1 VSARPAAL
9 RDACLLLLAVAAAP
23 AVGAPDVVADRGA
36 SMKYHVVHGW
46 PVLPE
51 GEVLGSVAGVGVDSH
66 GDVLVFHRAGRTW
79 PASDVLELAPIT
91 RPTVDVFDGHSGAL
105 LRRWGANLFAM
116 PHGLTVDAHDN
127 VWLTDVALQQVFEF
141 SPDGRLLL
149 TLGERGIAGDDS
161 AHFNRP
167 TAVAVASD
175 GSFYVSDGYKNT
187 RVMKF
192 SADGKFLFQWGT
204 KGSGPGEFDLPHWVA
219 LDASGN
225 VYVADRGNQRIQV
238 FDPAG
243 HYMAQWTGEQI
254 GRPYAIAI
262 DARRNAYL
270 ADGGDQPTAPPDRS
284 AWVLARLDGT
294 ALLRVGR
301 YGNYD
306 GQFEMA
312 HSIAVDATG
321 AVYVGDIT
329 GARVQKFVP
338 DRK

>member
-1 VSARPAAL
+1 
-9 RDACLLLLAVAAAP
+9 
-23 AVGAPDVVADRGA
+23 
-36 SMKYHVVHGW
+36 
-46 PVLPE
+46 
-51 GEVLGSVAGVGVDSH
+51 
-66 GDVLVFHRAGRTW
+66 
-79 PASDVLELAPIT
+79 
-91 RPTVDVFDGHSGAL
+91 
-105 LRRWGANLFAM
+105 
-116 PHGLTVDAHDN
+116 
-127 VWLTDVALQQVFEF
+127 
-141 SPDGRLLL
+141 
-149 TLGERGIAGDDS
+149 
-161 AHFNRP
+161 
-167 TAVAVASD
+167 
-175 GSFYVSDGYKNT
+175 
-187 RVMKF
+187 
-192 SADGKFLFQWGT
+192 
-204 KGSGPGEFDLPHWVA
+204 
-219 LDASGN
+219 
-225 VYVADRGNQRIQV
+225 
-238 FDPAG
+238 
-243 HYMAQWTGEQI
+243 MAQWTGEQI